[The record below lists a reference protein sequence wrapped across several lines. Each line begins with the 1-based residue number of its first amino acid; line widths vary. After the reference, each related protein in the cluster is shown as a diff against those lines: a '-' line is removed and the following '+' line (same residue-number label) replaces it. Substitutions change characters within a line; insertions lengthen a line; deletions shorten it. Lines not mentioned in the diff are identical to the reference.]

1 MTRGTLMWAAAALA
15 GLALA
20 VGVTYAAGTLSSQRI
35 GLSSEPLSA
44 GDRLVP
50 PRAVREPPPSTMRQP
65 VPRPRRPAPPGTT
78 ALPSRPSEADD
89 GGRGDD

>member
-1 MTRGTLMWAAAALA
+1 MTRGTLAWAAAALA

-20 VGVTYAAGTLSSQRI
+20 VGMTYAAGTLSSQRI

-50 PRAVREPPPSTMRQP
+50 PPATREPAPQRTR
-65 VPRPRRPAPPGTT
+65 RDATRRRRPAAPDTP
-78 ALPSRPSEADD
+78 ALRRPETDVE
-89 GGRGDD
+89 GGRRGDD